1 MHKPGFSLQ
10 PVQLAQIWSDLFFS
24 PRFAGCVR
32 CADWGQPRGERWGS
46 GVYKRLNCITVLFVD
61 CDRFCLCAL
70 CSREMLKCTAF
81 HPGVTASGVTVAGRP
96 LRRFDRQWYGVS
108 LSLITKSLEIVACIV
123 LDFGNC
129 CISTMEKHFV
139 ASCNKCTA
147 VSLKKKCRPRL
158 QHFRHRY
165 M

>member
-1 MHKPGFSLQ
+1 MK
-10 PVQLAQIWSDLFFS
+10 WSIF
-24 PRFAGCVR
+24 PRLAGCVR
-32 CADWGQPRGERWGS
+32 CADWGKPRGERWGS
-46 GVYKRLNCITVLFVD
+46 GVYKRLNCITVLFGD
-61 CDRFCLCAL
+61 CDRCCLCAH
-70 CSREMLKCTAF
+70 RAPEKCWNARLFTQ
-81 HPGVTASGVTVAGRP
+81 VSLRQVWLAGRP

-108 LSLITKSLEIVACIV
+108 LSLITKSLEIVTCIV

>member
-70 CSREMLKCTAF
+70 CSREMLKCTADC
-81 HPGVTASGVTVAGRP
+81 GWRP

-108 LSLITKSLEIVACIV
+108 LSLITKSLEIVTCIV
-123 LDFGNC
+123 LDFGMQSAFKSVAFQQWWN
-129 CISTMEKHFV
+129 ISLLRATNVVVF
-139 ASCNKCTA
+139 
-147 VSLKKKCRPRL
+147 LKRKEMCRHLL
-158 QHFRHRY
+158 QHFRHRL
-165 M
+165 